1 VSAVVSAGRAAR
13 RSDDRRIKATCA
25 VVERGTALVHRT
37 PAVAEHDSRWF
48 TDRGFCVVQTLLM
61 LRRDTVPRTSRE
73 TDETA
78 LWSWRRLRARRN
90 DELRESLLQLDA
102 TAFAPPWNL
111 SLEAFARAC
120 RATSEHAVLVT
131 DTDPPTAYALVGR
144 SAQTAYLQRLAVRP
158 ERRREGIAR
167 RLVQDG
173 LAWAHA
179 RGAIELL
186 VNTEPGND
194 AALALYR
201 GLGFVTMPER
211 LHVLEREI
219 HQCA

>member
-1 VSAVVSAGRAAR
+1 
-13 RSDDRRIKATCA
+13 
-25 VVERGTALVHRT
+25 
-37 PAVAEHDSRWF
+37 
-48 TDRGFCVVQTLLM
+48 M

-173 LAWAHA
+173 LVWAHA

-194 AALALYR
+194 AALALYS

-211 LHVLEREI
+211 LHVLERDI